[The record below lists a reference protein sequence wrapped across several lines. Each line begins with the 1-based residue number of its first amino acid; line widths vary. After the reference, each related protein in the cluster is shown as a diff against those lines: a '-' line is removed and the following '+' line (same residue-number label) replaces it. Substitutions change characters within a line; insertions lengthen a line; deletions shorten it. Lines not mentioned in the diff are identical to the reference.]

1 MINGRVLLD
10 GAHRYTD
17 SAPEITKEARGKWLV
32 RYNGYCVYIEQF
44 IGKISGCR
52 NYDVTIHD
60 EKFDSWEHC
69 IITRHAVSRYKQRQK
84 EVKGGKFNCLVD
96 ILKTMLSREVRFSN
110 ATNRVYYEENNN
122 DICKVFA
129 YDLLEDGTIIYKTFF
144 PKPKTLC
151 K

>member
-1 MINGRVLLD
+1 MISGRVLLD

-17 SAPEITKEARGKWLV
+17 SAPEIIKESHGKWLV
-32 RYNGYCVYIEQF
+32 HYNGYCVYIEQF
-44 IGKISGCR
+44 LDKTAGCK
-52 NYDVTIHD
+52 NYDITIYD
-60 EKFDSWEHC
+60 KQFDSWEHC
-69 IITRHAVSRYKQRQK
+69 IITRHAVSRYRQRQK
-84 EVKGGKFNCLVD
+84 VVKGGKFNCLVD
-96 ILKTMLSREVRFSN
+96 ILKTILSREVRFSN

-144 PKPKTLC
+144 PKPKTQC